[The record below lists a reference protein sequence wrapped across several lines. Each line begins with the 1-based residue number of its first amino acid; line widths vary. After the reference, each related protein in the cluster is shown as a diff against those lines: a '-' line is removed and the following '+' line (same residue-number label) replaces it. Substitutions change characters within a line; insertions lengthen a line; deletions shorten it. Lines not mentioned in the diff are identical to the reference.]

1 MGWLFVI
8 MAIGFEVAGTLSL
21 RMATTDIARRTRW
34 TVAVVVGYLVA
45 FTGLTLALDTGL
57 ALGVVYGIWA
67 AAGVALTAVL
77 SRILFHEPLNAIMAV
92 GIAAIIA
99 GVLLIELGS
108 TAT

>member
-21 RMATTDIARRTRW
+21 RMATTDTARRTWW
-34 TVAVVVGYLVA
+34 TVAVVGGYLVA
-45 FTGLTLALDTGL
+45 FVGLTLALDTGL

-67 AAGVALTAVL
+67 AAGVALTAVF
-77 SRILFHEPLNAIMAV
+77 SRILFHEPLNAIMGV

-108 TAT
+108 AAA